1 MKKELCVV
9 IPVYNEEECILDVV
23 LDWRNFLTNLDIN
36 FDIMVINDGSKDN
49 SLKVLYDNFKK
60 FKDIIIVDKKNSGHG
75 ATILYGYKK
84 CLNDYEFIFQVD
96 SDNEMEA
103 KYFNLIW
110 ENKERYDFVIGN
122 RLLRK
127 QPLSRKIIS
136 KISRMIVQL
145 LFNKIQNIKY
155 FDVNSPYRL
164 MIVSSFYEIISSIPD
179 YYFAPNVVISAMAMN
194 KKLSIKSV
202 DIPHKERNTGEV
214 SIKKFKLLKS
224 AIKSFIQIIKYYF
237 TIKNKVKL

>member
-1 MKKELCVV
+1 
-9 IPVYNEEECILDVV
+9 
-23 LDWRNFLTNLDIN
+23 
-36 FDIMVINDGSKDN
+36 MVINDGSKDN
-49 SLKVLYDNFKK
+49 TLQILYENFNNEKNIK
-60 FKDIIIVDKKNSGHG
+60 IIDKKNSGHG

-84 CLNDYEFIFQVD
+84 CLDDYEFIFQVD

-110 ENKERYDFVIGN
+110 KDKDKYDFVVEN

-127 QPLSRKIIS
+127 QQLSRKMIS
-136 KISRMIVQL
+136 KISRILVQI
-145 LFNKIQNIKY
+145 LFNNISNIKY

-164 MIVSSFYEIISSIPD
+164 MRVSSFYEIISSIPD
-179 YYFAPNVVISAMAMN
+179 YYFAPNVVISAMAMH
-194 KKLSIKSV
+194 KKLLIKSV
-202 DIPHKERNTGEV
+202 DISHKERNTGEV
-214 SIKKFKLLKS
+214 SIKKFKLLKV